1 MKAKVTKFSKKA
13 IILCLV
19 ALLSCVFCITGCS
32 KKSGNSGKVNYNN
45 DPQYLFALN
54 AHINDIRPGVETTL
68 TTEYVGDV
76 HGALGINAAIS
87 GSKGFIS

>member
-1 MKAKVTKFSKKA
+1 MKAKVTKFSNKA

-19 ALLSCVFCITGCS
+19 ALLSCIFCVIGCS
-32 KKSGNSGKVNYNN
+32 KKPDDSGKVNYNN

-68 TTEYVGDV
+68 STEYVGDV
-76 HGALGINAAIS
+76 HGVLGVKRTRLNM
-87 GSKGFIS
+87 